1 MDQKAFFTVPFQLK
15 EKKAYVLHKTAL
27 PTLNLHT
34 VVYMKSRGH
43 LALSIYSWPVKKP
56 LQLY

>member
-56 LQLY
+56 